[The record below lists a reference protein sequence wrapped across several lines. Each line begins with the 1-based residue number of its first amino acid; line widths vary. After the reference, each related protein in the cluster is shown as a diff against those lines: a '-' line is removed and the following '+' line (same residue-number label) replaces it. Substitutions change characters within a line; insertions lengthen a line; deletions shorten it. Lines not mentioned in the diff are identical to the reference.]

1 MPLHHK
7 HQGQGAPLVLIHGL
21 FGSLENLGA
30 IARILA
36 QDFSVYSIDLP
47 NHGRSPHFESTSL
60 SSMTKQVAE
69 WMAQHK
75 LENAHIVGHS
85 LGGKTA
91 MELALTRPALVDR
104 LVVMDIAPS
113 KYPPHHS
120 DVFEGLLSVDIDN
133 IRSRAE
139 ADEAMKP
146 HVPEMAVR
154 SFLLKNIQRDASGH
168 FSWRMNLNAL
178 HTHYAELIC
187 GSSDNVF
194 DSDTLFLKGG
204 ASDYITE
211 KNRDDI
217 MRRFPKSSLK
227 VVANTGHWLHA
238 EKPEIVSKLIQ
249 RFLISES

>member
-30 IARILA
+30 IARMLA
-36 QDFSVYSIDLP
+36 HDFSVYSLDLP
-47 NHGRSPHFESTSL
+47 NHGRSPHVDDTSL
-60 SSMTKQVAE
+60 PAMSKQVAQ

-113 KYPPHHS
+113 TYPPHHS
-120 DVFEGLLSVDIDN
+120 DVFKGLLSVDIDN
-133 IRSRAE
+133 IRSRSEAE
-139 ADEAMKP
+139 EAMKS
-146 HVPEMAVR
+146 HVPEIAVR
-154 SFLLKNIQRDASGH
+154 SFLLKNIQRESSGR
-168 FSWRMNLNAL
+168 FSWRMNLTAL
-178 HTHYAELIC
+178 HAHYADLIC
-187 GSSDNVF
+187 GNSNKVF
-194 DSDTLFLKGG
+194 DGDTLFLKGG

-217 MRRFPKSSLK
+217 VRRFPKSALK
-227 VVANTGHWLHA
+227 VVVNTGHWLHA

-249 RFLISES
+249 RFLLSDR